1 MSQVEPRTG
10 GQEAWQRLTRRAFLR
25 SAGLATSLTALSGLR
40 AVPALASERALEA
53 TLLLSE
59 DETEVLTQIVERM
72 VASDDPRA
80 PTVRE
85 TGAIATIERLLRQ
98 LDPSLTQ
105 DLPLAIRLFD
115 WGPIVFDFTF
125 TRFTNMDAEAQ
136 DESIR
141 CWMSSRISLRRE
153 AYAAF
158 RNLAFLGY
166 YSQDEVWP
174 GIGYRGPLLKEGV
187 SS

>member
-1 MSQVEPRTG
+1 MSEVEPRIR
-10 GQEAWQRLTRRAFLR
+10 GQQAWHRLTRRAFLR
-25 SAGLATSLTALSGLR
+25 STGLATSLTALSGLS
-40 AVPALASERALEA
+40 AVPALTSEGASGSAPF
-53 TLLLSE
+53 LSE
-59 DETEVLTQIVERM
+59 DDTEVLTQIVERM
-72 VASDDPRA
+72 VASDASGA
-80 PTVRE
+80 PPVRE
-85 TGAIATIERLLRQ
+85 TGAIAAIERLLQQ

-125 TRFTNMDAEAQ
+125 TRFVNMDAEAQ

-153 AYAAF
+153 AYAAL
-158 RNLAFLGY
+158 RNLALLGY

-187 SS
+187 GS